1 MRKFFLLLACTLTIS
16 SSLSAQNVG
25 IGTIT
30 PNASAMLDVS
40 SNDKGFLPPRLS
52 TAERNA
58 MPSKTAG
65 LIIFN
70 TSSGCLELFNGSNWI
85 NLCSSLPS
93 TLLPK
98 TLLGGNNSDIAFSV
112 RQTIDS
118 GYIVAGNTESSQDGD
133 VTGVNNGGI
142 DCWVVKLSNTGTLQW
157 NKVFGGSGY
166 DYLVE
171 IKQTADSGFVFAA
184 ISGSSA
190 EGDITGT
197 NHGQYDYWVVKLDA
211 NGNKTWDVL
220 LGGSAYDWVS
230 SIAQTADSGYIVG
243 GYSFSSANG
252 DVTPVSHGN
261 SDYWIVKLDKNGAIT
276 WNILLGGNGEEELRS
291 IAQTADGGYIAA
303 GNTSFGVSG
312 NVTGAVNGAFD
323 YWVVKINSTGA
334 VSWNKTIGGDGE
346 EFAFSAQQTAD
357 GGYIVGGNSN
367 SITGGNIT
375 TSSHGDLDM
384 LVVKLDASGNIV
396 WDKMLGGT
404 FEEKLNEIM
413 QTADG
418 GYVLAGHS
426 LSSASGDVSQTNHGA
441 EDAWVLKLDSNGN
454 LVWNKLYGGNN
465 ADIANAV
472 RQTFNSGFIVA
483 GSTRS
488 SANGS
493 VIGTNHDPSG
503 NSDDFWILKLDSNG
517 NIE

>member
-171 IKQTADSGFVFAA
+171 I
-184 ISGSSA
+184 
-190 EGDITGT
+190 
-197 NHGQYDYWVVKLDA
+197 
-211 NGNKTWDVL
+211 
-220 LGGSAYDWVS
+220 
-230 SIAQTADSGYIVG
+230 
-243 GYSFSSANG
+243 
-252 DVTPVSHGN
+252 
-261 SDYWIVKLDKNGAIT
+261 
-276 WNILLGGNGEEELRS
+276 
-291 IAQTADGGYIAA
+291 
-303 GNTSFGVSG
+303 
-312 NVTGAVNGAFD
+312 
-323 YWVVKINSTGA
+323 
-334 VSWNKTIGGDGE
+334 
-346 EFAFSAQQTAD
+346 
-357 GGYIVGGNSN
+357 
-367 SITGGNIT
+367 
-375 TSSHGDLDM
+375 
-384 LVVKLDASGNIV
+384 
-396 WDKMLGGT
+396 
-404 FEEKLNEIM
+404 
-413 QTADG
+413 
-418 GYVLAGHS
+418 
-426 LSSASGDVSQTNHGA
+426 
-441 EDAWVLKLDSNGN
+441 
-454 LVWNKLYGGNN
+454 
-465 ADIANAV
+465 
-472 RQTFNSGFIVA
+472 
-483 GSTRS
+483 
-488 SANGS
+488 
-493 VIGTNHDPSG
+493 
-503 NSDDFWILKLDSNG
+503 
-517 NIE
+517 